1 MRADKTA
8 AEMDKQLNKC
18 DASEPLRTKAILVL
32 RLLMRARGACVI
44 HFTWPR
50 NDALCTGDDG
60 LRKRQLSCE
69 EGVKI
74 IVVALDKFVALYSY
88 TYIGQEPV
96 EEMVL
101 AALTFFKSW
110 TILNRKIKS
119 VDYE

>member
-32 RLLMRARGACVI
+32 RLLMCARGACVFI
-44 HFTWPR
+44 SRDQETTR
-50 NDALCTGDDG
+50 SRSGDEDG
-60 LRKRQLSCE
+60 RVPDGQRKRQLSCE

-74 IVVALDKFVALYSY
+74 TVFALDKFVALFSH
-88 TYIGQEPV
+88 TYLGQEPV

-101 AALTFFKSW
+101 AALTFFKS
-110 TILNRKIKS
+110 
-119 VDYE
+119 